1 MMTMTMTSDVA
12 SKPFTWSYS
21 ALKNFDTCARR
32 YYEYNIAKSI
42 DEPESVHLREG
53 HRVHSAFAARI
64 KDAAPLPLGLTMHEG
79 MLARLVDAPGE
90 IYVEQRL
97 GLTSSFQPAEFFGKN
112 VWFRTVLDV
121 VKIKPDGRALIL
133 DWKTGKVADDMTQL
147 ALSAVTLFA
156 HDARVHEVKAALIFT
171 AYGEHV
177 EESYSRSDVT
187 SIWSRMLPKV
197 NRLLDAH
204 QTQHY
209 PPNPGGLCRRWCAVT
224 SCPFHGR

>member
-1 MMTMTMTSDVA
+1 MSEVEV
-12 SKPFTWSYS
+12 KPFTWSFS
-21 ALKNFDTCARR
+21 ALKNYQTCPRR
-32 YYEYNIAKSI
+32 YYEYSIAKSI
-42 DEPESVHLREG
+42 DEPESLPIREG

-64 KDAAPLPLGLTMHEG
+64 KEGVPLPLGLTMHEP

-90 IYVEQRL
+90 IYAEQRL
-97 GLTSSFQPAEFFGKN
+97 GLTSSFQAAEFFARN

-121 VKIKPDGRALIL
+121 VKIKPDGRAVII

-147 ALSAVTLFA
+147 ALSAATLFA
-156 HDARVHEVKAALIFT
+156 HDARVTEIRAALVFT
-171 AYGEHV
+171 AYGEHID
-177 EESYSRSDVT
+177 ETYSRSDVT
-187 SIWSRMLPKV
+187 SIWASTLPKV

-224 SCPFHGR
+224 ACPFHGR